1 VQDRITLH
9 RAAKRDTQ
17 LTLHEIR
24 GLLTRMGA
32 DLLRT
37 LGAYPTTSS
46 STKEA
51 RHLEPRQLI
60 DSMLPYVR
68 MN

>member
-1 VQDRITLH
+1 MQDRITLH
-9 RAAKRDTQ
+9 RAAKRDVP

-51 RHLEPRQLI
+51 RQLAPRQLI
-60 DSMLPYVR
+60 ESMQPYVR